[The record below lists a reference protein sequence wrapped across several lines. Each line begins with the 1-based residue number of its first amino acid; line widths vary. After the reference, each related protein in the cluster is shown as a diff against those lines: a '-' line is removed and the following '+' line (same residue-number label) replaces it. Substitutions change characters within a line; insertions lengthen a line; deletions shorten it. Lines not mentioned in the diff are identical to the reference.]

1 MMMKPIFPIVLLA
14 IFVSACAATVPTPVL
29 TPAASVLP
37 TATPRAAAPTSAP
50 LATQAP
56 VGPTRPSIAV
66 VNLQQARQPDGS
78 VKTTAQVNAQDNLGV
93 GEMNLASPDTMVMG
107 ETRTIRLR
115 MSPAGQLASTTPV
128 ASPGKTPDLPQF
140 VYKFGGNIQLY
151 AVMIAELRTL
161 SFDVDKPGP
170 IRRDLSPTVPATWDW
185 IVSPRSPGRQQ
196 LAIEISVPAVIGGV
210 DSQLNTLQDVPIE
223 ILVQAPTPTPVP
235 LGDRLGDSIT
245 NNAGAI
251 VVALIGLIGT
261 LAGILIKLRSDQDK
275 SEHKKPGR

>member
-1 MMMKPIFPIVLLA
+1 MMKRQIISIGLLA
-14 IFVSACAATVPTPVL
+14 VFLSACAA
-29 TPAASVLP
+29 PAP
-37 TATPRAAAPTSAP
+37 TAAPSIPSASPAAAPTSAP
-50 LATQAP
+50 LPTHAP
-56 VGPTRPSIAV
+56 VSGPTAAPITI
-66 VNLQQARQPDGS
+66 VNLQQAKQPDGS
-78 VKTTAQVNAQDNLGV
+78 IKTTASVDAPDNLGL
-93 GEMNLASPDTMVMG
+93 GELNLSSPDTMLMG

-128 ASPGKTPDLPQF
+128 AAPGKTPDLPLF

-151 AVMIAELRTL
+151 AVMLAELRTL
-161 SFDVDKPGP
+161 SFAVDKPGP

-223 ILVQAPTPTPVP
+223 ILVLTPTPTPVP
-235 LGDRLGDSIT
+235 FADQLNTSLA

-261 LAGILIKLRSDQDK
+261 LGGVLLKLRADRDK
-275 SEHKKPGR
+275 PERKKSRR

>member
-14 IFVSACAATVPTPVL
+14 IFVSACAASIPTPA
-29 TPAASVLP
+29 PSALP
-37 TATPRAAAPTSAP
+37 TASLPAAAPTSASMP
-50 LATQAP
+50 THEP
-56 VGPTRPSIAV
+56 VTGPTAAPITI

-78 VKTTAQVNAQDNLGV
+78 VKTTANVNAPDNLGL
-93 GEMNLASPDTMVMG
+93 GEMNLASPDTMLMG
-107 ETRTIRLR
+107 ETRTIRLQ

-128 ASPGKTPDLPQF
+128 ASPGKTPNLPQF

-185 IVSPRSPGRQQ
+185 IVRPRSPGRQQ
-196 LAIEISVPAVIGGV
+196 LAIEISVPAVIGGI
-210 DSQLNTLQDVPIE
+210 DSQLTTLQDVPIE

-235 LGDRLGDSIT
+235 LTERLADSIT

-261 LAGILIKLRSDQDK
+261 LTGILIKMRSDQDK
-275 SEHKKPGR
+275 SEHKTPRR